1 MRSNESYFLG
11 CLADG
16 VLNSP
21 RTKARTKDGWR
32 FVDDYL
38 VERLAQIVRATQ
50 AKVVLSSSW
59 REGWDKNKIY
69 FQDLRQKLLSYNIPL
84 YDRTGEWRKTR
95 VQEITEYLANH
106 PEITNYVIL
115 DDAPDFSSTGYEN
128 VVLTNSLLGLTE
140 QNVKTA
146 IEILEEK

>member
-1 MRSNESYFLG
+1 MKVIFLDV
-11 CLADG
+11 DG
-16 VLNSP
+16 VLNNP
-21 RTKARTKDGWR
+21 RTKTRTRDGWR

-59 REGWDKNKIY
+59 REGWDDNEIY
-69 FQDLRQKLLSYNIPL
+69 FQDLRRKLVSYNIPL
-84 YDRTGEWRKTR
+84 QDRTGEWRKTR
-95 VQEITEYLANH
+95 AQEITEYLAQH

-115 DDAPDFSSTGYEN
+115 DDVPDFSSIGYKN
-128 VVLTNSLLGLTE
+128 VVLTNDLLGLTE
-140 QNVKTA
+140 QNVKEA

>member
-1 MRSNESYFLG
+1 MKVIFLDV
-11 CLADG
+11 DG
-16 VLNSP
+16 VLNNP
-21 RTKARTKDGWR
+21 RTKTRTRDGWR

-59 REGWDKNKIY
+59 REGWDDNEIY
-69 FQDLRQKLLSYNIPL
+69 FQDLRRKLVSYNIPL
-84 YDRTGEWRKTR
+84 QDRTGEWRKTR
-95 VQEITEYLANH
+95 AQEIMEYLAQH

-115 DDAPDFSSTGYEN
+115 DDVPDFSSIGYKN
-128 VVLTNSLLGLTE
+128 VVLTNDLLGLTE
-140 QNVKTA
+140 QNVKEA

>member
-1 MRSNESYFLG
+1 MKVIFLDV
-11 CLADG
+11 DG
-16 VLNSP
+16 VLNNP
-21 RTKARTKDGWR
+21 RTKTRTRDGWR

-59 REGWDKNKIY
+59 REGWDDNEIY
-69 FQDLRQKLLSYNIPL
+69 FQDLRRKLVSYNIL
-84 YDRTGEWRKTR
+84 LQDRTGKWRKTR
-95 VQEITEYLANH
+95 AQEIMEYLAQH

-115 DDAPDFSSTGYEN
+115 DDVPDFSSIGYKN
-128 VVLTNSLLGLTE
+128 VILTNDLLGLTE
-140 QNVKTA
+140 QNVKEA

>member
-1 MRSNESYFLG
+1 MQSNESYFLG

-16 VLNSP
+16 VLNNS
-21 RTKARTKDGWR
+21 RTKTRTRDGWR

-38 VERLAQIVRATQ
+38 VERFAQIVRATQ

-59 REGWDKNKIY
+59 REGWDDNEIY
-69 FQDLRQKLLSYNIPL
+69 FQDLRRKLVSYNIPL
-84 YDRTGEWRKTR
+84 QDRTGKWRKTR
-95 VQEITEYLANH
+95 AQEITEYLAQH

-115 DDAPDFSSTGYEN
+115 DDVPDFSSIGYKN
-128 VVLTNSLLGLTE
+128 VVLTNDLLGLTE